1 MIPFVLVIIAIISYI
16 LGSFNGAII
25 TSRLQ
30 FHQDVRNYGSGNAGL
45 TNFHRRYGKKSVLM
59 VVAID
64 MGKGILAAL
73 IGGWLMGFLGYPV
86 VGKIFAGFCVMLGH
100 SYPVFFGFRG
110 GKGVLTGVS
119 MLFVVD
125 FRIACIALILFGCI
139 VAFTRYVSLGAMVGS
154 ATAPVCV
161 WVFEYG
167 GLEGVIM
174 LLCWLL
180 LVFQHRSNIG
190 RLITG
195 TESKL
200 RMGKTAEEK
209 LKEEF

>member
-1 MIPFVLVIIAIISYI
+1 MIPFVLVIIAIISYL

-25 TSRLQ
+25 TSRLK
-30 FHQDVRNYGSGNAGL
+30 FRQDVRNYGSGNAGL
-45 TNFHRRYGKKSVLM
+45 TNFHRKYGKKSVLM

-64 MGKGILAAL
+64 VIKGIVAGL
-73 IGGWLMGFLGYPV
+73 IGGLLMGFLGYPT

-125 FRIACIALILFGCI
+125 FRIACIALIIFGCV

-154 ATAPVCV
+154 AAAPICV
-161 WVFEYG
+161 WAFEYG
-167 GLEGVIM
+167 GLEGVLM
-174 LLCWLL
+174 LFCWLL
-180 LVFQHRSNIG
+180 LVNRECLCFFYLYIFSLDDLTCSH
-190 RLITG
+190 
-195 TESKL
+195 
-200 RMGKTAEEK
+200 
-209 LKEEF
+209 